1 MPAEEID
8 ISLGADR
15 ADGNLEELKAP
26 GPGFTA
32 LWRQSLPAVHKCPLD
47 LFSHLYIVINLPS

>member
-15 ADGNLEELKAP
+15 VDGNLEELKAW
-26 GPGFTA
+26 G
-32 LWRQSLPAVHKCPLD
+32 LCSLPFGGSPSQLSTNALLD